1 MRAALDIVA
10 ELRALSESGS
20 KSDRHLAKM
29 VLADPEFFMH
39 GAIDKIAERSGVSEP
54 TVTRFCR
61 SLGVEGIRE
70 FRVRLA
76 QALAVG
82 TRFLQVAD
90 VDREATNGRVPDT
103 IAAAAYGAID
113 VVCNGI
119 DMVRLAEAADAITAS
134 TLIRTYGSGGSS
146 SMAATELENRLFR
159 LGLPVAASVDGEIQ
173 RMTASVANAQTAI
186 VAFSISGHL
195 RPVIDAVAIARQY
208 GAKTIAFTAPE
219 SELARTAELVFPFHI
234 DEGANVYRPS
244 PARYGLLALVDML
257 SMVVAEKLGPQVV
270 EGMRRIKHHLNVMK
284 HSDPQLP
291 IGD

>member
-113 VVCNGI
+113 VVCNSI

-208 GAKTIAFTAPE
+208 GAKTIAFTAPK
-219 SELARTAELVFPFHI
+219 SDWP
-234 DEGANVYRPS
+234 GRPS
-244 PARYGLLALVDML
+244 WCSRFTSTKAPMSIV
-257 SMVVAEKLGPQVV
+257 
-270 EGMRRIKHHLNVMK
+270 RRPRATDCWRWSTCFRWWSPRNLDRR
-284 HSDPQLP
+284 SSRACAASSTTST
-291 IGD
+291 

>member
-29 VLADPEFFMH
+29 VLSDPEFFMH

-113 VVCNGI
+113 VVCNSI
-119 DMVRLAEAADAITAS
+119 DMVRLAEAADAMTAS
-134 TLIRTYGSGGSS
+134 TLIRTYSSG
-146 SMAATELENRLFR
+146 RLVVDGR
-159 LGLPVAASVDGEIQ
+159 DGTRKLPVPPWASSVGQCRWRDPA
-173 RMTASVANAQTAI
+173 MTASVANAQTAI

-208 GAKTIAFTAPE
+208 GAKTIAFTGRIPNW
-219 SELARTAELVFPFHI
+219 P
-234 DEGANVYRPS
+234 GRPS
-244 PARYGLLALVDML
+244 WCSRFT
-257 SMVVAEKLGPQVV
+257 STK
-270 EGMRRIKHHLNVMK
+270 RRMSIVRRPRATECWHWSTCFRWWSPRNLDRR
-284 HSDPQLP
+284 SSRACAASSTTST
-291 IGD
+291 